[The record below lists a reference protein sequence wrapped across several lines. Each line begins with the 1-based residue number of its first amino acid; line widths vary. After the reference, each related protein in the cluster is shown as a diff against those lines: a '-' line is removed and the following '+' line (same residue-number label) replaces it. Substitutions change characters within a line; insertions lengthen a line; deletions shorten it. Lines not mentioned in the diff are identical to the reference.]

1 MMIKTLI
8 IEDEEKSRDV
18 LLKIIQKN
26 CPELNVIGMASN
38 VSEGVEKIKSL
49 NPELVFLDITMP
61 DGSGFD
67 VLEQVQGYK
76 FDLIFATASN
86 HHAVRAFKYSACD
99 YLLKPID
106 AEELKTAVSRIMER
120 KNQVPDMQNLN
131 FLIQQLKRADDNY
144 QKITLPTGN
153 AYEIINLKDI
163 IRCEADGSYTNFYLS
178 DKRKLMVSASL
189 KHYEELLP
197 ENDFIRVHHHNLINM
212 NHVLRFL
219 KEDGGYAVMSDG
231 SKIEISRRKKE
242 QFMDRLKNFKL
253 I

>member
-1 MMIKTLI
+1 MLKTLI

-18 LLKIIQKN
+18 LLKIIEKN
-26 CPELNVIGMASN
+26 CPELVITGMASN
-38 VSEGVEKIKSL
+38 VAEGVEKIKSL
-49 NPELVFLDITMP
+49 QPDLVFLDITMP

-106 AEELKTAVSRIMER
+106 AEELKAAVERIMQR
-120 KNQVPDMQNLN
+120 KSQVPDMQNLN

-163 IRCEADGSYTNFYLS
+163 IRCEADGSYTNFFLA

-231 SKIEISRRKKE
+231 SKIEISRRKKD
-242 QFMDRLKNFKL
+242 QFMERLKNFKL
-253 I
+253 G

>member
-1 MMIKTLI
+1 MIKTLI
-8 IEDEEKSRDV
+8 IEDEQKSRDV
-18 LLKIIQKN
+18 LMKIIEKN
-26 CPELNVIGMASN
+26 CPELKVVGNASN
-38 VSEGVEKIKSL
+38 VAEGVEMIRSL
-49 NPELVFLDITMP
+49 KPDLVFLDITMP

-67 VLEQVQGYK
+67 LLEQVTDQK

-86 HHAVRAFKYSACD
+86 SHAIRAFKYSACD

-106 AEELKTAVSRIMER
+106 IEELKNAVARVVKR
-120 KNQVPDMQNLN
+120 KNDTPDMGNLN
-131 FLIQQLKRADDNY
+131 FLIQQLKRSDDNF

-163 IRCEADGSYTNFYLS
+163 VRCEADGSYTYFYLT

-197 ENDFIRVHHHNLINM
+197 EQDFIRVHHHNLINM
-212 NHVLRFL
+212 NHVVRFL

-231 SKIEISRRKKE
+231 SKIEISRRKKD
-242 QFMDRLKNFKL
+242 QFMERLKSFKL

>member
-1 MMIKTLI
+1 MIKTLI
-8 IEDEEKSRDV
+8 IEDEQKSRDV
-18 LLKIIQKN
+18 LLKIIEKN
-26 CPELNVIGMASN
+26 CPELKVIGNASN
-38 VSEGVEKIKSL
+38 VTEGVDMIRSL
-49 NPELVFLDITMP
+49 KPDLVFLDITMP

-67 VLEQVQGYK
+67 LLEQVADQK

-86 HHAVRAFKYSACD
+86 SHAIRAFKYSACD

-106 AEELKTAVSRIMER
+106 VEELKNAVLRVVKR
-120 KNQVPDMQNLN
+120 KNETPDMGNLN
-131 FLIQQLKRADDNY
+131 FLIQQLKRSDDNF

-163 IRCEADGSYTNFYLS
+163 IRCEADGSYTYFYLT

-197 ENDFIRVHHHNLINM
+197 EQDFIRVHHHNLINM
-212 NHVLRFL
+212 NHVVRFL

-231 SKIEISRRKKE
+231 SKIEISRRKKD
-242 QFMDRLKNFKL
+242 QFMERLKSFKL